1 MNTKLVTSTSL
12 TRAVSYLSVCL
23 VIFAPLNILA
33 AEGQSSDSNWSH
45 DSFRPFSAYEVRTTS
60 PLLRIAAYGTFV
72 AGARAGEMTG
82 SVSTAERTVDFQF
95 DRGNIVTGDHYSL
108 GTRLLRND
116 EGVAIVEMVAKS
128 PSGERATALLRLD
141 KRALTVENTGL
152 RDIRGLLDRSHDFR
166 LLRSTVP
173 AFDSPSPSMSGR
185 HHAVVKDACLTA
197 AVGAGTAILIMLV
210 VCDEGDLGDCLG
222 ALGALATA
230 LMSMYD
236 SCGPPDLCGG
246 SCPTVPEPPCTSKTI
261 C

>member
-60 PLLRIAAYGTFV
+60 PFSRIAAYGTFV

-141 KRALTVENTGL
+141 KR
-152 RDIRGLLDRSHDFR
+152 
-166 LLRSTVP
+166 VP
-173 AFDSPSPSMSGR
+173 AFDSPSPSKSGR

-197 AVGAGTAILIMLV
+197 AVGAGTAILIMLM